1 MIREKGYDFV
11 ETKDALLNAKS
22 DKIWGSFSHTA
33 LAFDMD
39 REATNPEQPTL
50 SQMTEKAIQTLSKDK
65 DGFFLFIEGS
75 KPDWAAH
82 ANDPIGMISDVLAF
96 DNAVAEALKFA
107 KKMGIR
113 CSSL

>member
-1 MIREKGYDFV
+1 MG
-11 ETKDALLNAKS
+11 L
-22 DKIWGSFSHTA
+22 FSHHA

-39 REATNPEQPTL
+39 REASNPEQPTL

-65 DGFFLFIEGS
+65 DGFFLFVEGS

-82 ANDPIGMISDVLAF
+82 VNDPIGMISDVLAF
-96 DNAVAEALKFA
+96 DQAVAKALQFA
-107 KKMGIR
+107 KMMGIH

>member
-1 MIREKGYDFV
+1 M
-11 ETKDALLNAKS
+11 
-22 DKIWGSFSHTA
+22 WGSFSHNA

-65 DGFFLFIEGS
+65 DGFFLFVEGS

-82 ANDPIGMISDVLAF
+82 VNDPIGMISDVLAF
-96 DNAVAEALKFA
+96 DNAVAEALRFA
-107 KKMGIR
+107 KKMVIR
-113 CSSL
+113 C

>member
-1 MIREKGYDFV
+1 MIQDKGYDFV
-11 ETKDALLNAKS
+11 ETKDALLNSKS
-22 DKIWGSFSHTA
+22 DKIWGSFSNAA

-50 SQMTEKAIQTLSKDK
+50 SQMTRKAIQTLSKDK
-65 DGFFLFIEGS
+65 DGFFLFVEGS

-96 DNAVAEALKFA
+96 DAAVAEALQFA
-107 KKMGIR
+107 KKMGTR
-113 CSSL
+113 WSLL